1 MLLSVKNLTCSRNNR
16 SILGN
21 ISLTLNKAQIISL
34 YGPNGSGKTT
44 LLKTLANILSY
55 SEGIITKKAKEIC
68 FLGHTNCLKTNL
80 TVKENLSFWN
90 GIYDGDTLEKAI
102 SSLKL
107 QDIINIPIAQL
118 SAGQKR
124 KVALAR
130 LVISKS
136 EVWLLDEPYSALD
149 KENLLLF
156 NQAIV
161 GHLQTNGG
169 IIMSSHTPIEFEGA
183 KPLNI
188 LDFKIANGLQ
198 NDPFIEG
205 SCS

>member
-55 SEGIITKKAKEIC
+55 SEGIITKNTKEIC
-68 FLGHTNCLKTNL
+68 FLGHTNCLKANL

-107 QDIINIPIAQL
+107 QDIINIPIARL

-169 IIMSSHTPIEFEGA
+169 VIMSSHTPIEFEGA
-183 KPLNI
+183 QPLNI
-188 LDFKIANGLQ
+188 LDFKITNGLQ
-198 NDPFIEG
+198 SDPFIEE

>member
-68 FLGHTNCLKTNL
+68 FLGHANCLKTNL

-107 QDIINIPIAQL
+107 QDIINIPIARL

-169 IIMSSHTPIEFEGA
+169 VIMSSHTPIEFEGA
-183 KPLNI
+183 QPLNI
-188 LDFKIANGLQ
+188 LDFKITNGLQ
-198 NDPFIEG
+198 SDPFIEG

>member
-1 MLLSVKNLTCSRNNR
+1 MLLSVKNLTCSRNNH

-55 SEGIITKKAKEIC
+55 SEGIITKKTKEIC
-68 FLGHTNCLKTNL
+68 FLGNTKCLKTNL

-90 GIYDGDTLEKAI
+90 GIYAGDTLEKAI

-161 GHLQTNGG
+161 GHLKTNGG

-188 LDFKIANGLQ
+188 LEFKIANGLQ